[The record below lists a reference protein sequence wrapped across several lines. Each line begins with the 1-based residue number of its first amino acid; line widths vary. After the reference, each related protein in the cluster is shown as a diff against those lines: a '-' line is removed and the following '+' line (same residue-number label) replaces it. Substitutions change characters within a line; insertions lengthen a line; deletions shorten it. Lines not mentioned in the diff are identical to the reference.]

1 MKKKP
6 TMRWEKYIFCYKNW
20 IAKKM
25 LKEENN
31 FIVDMKNVYNNNVKN
46 DWEIF
51 KNKQKKYLRLTSKT
65 CKNHMHK
72 THTHVNLVIIEKR
85 KDFI

>member
-1 MKKKP
+1 M
-6 TMRWEKYIFCYKNW
+6 MRWEKYIFCYKNW
-20 IAKKM
+20 IAKKSVM

-51 KNKQKKYLRLTSKT
+51 KNKR
-65 CKNHMHK
+65 KNICDWLQRHAKIICIKH
-72 THTHVNLVIIEKR
+72 THTR
-85 KDFI
+85 